1 MAVDV
6 EGLINEVS
14 KCCLGEIVC
23 GKCDWDNCLIAY
35 CKKILTTSLKEKT
48 EFIDGGIENLPYYD
62 TKIYDE
68 VEVAS
73 AVGYLLNQCRNCN
86 LYHDENCII
95 NIIRSALEIILL
107 GEPQEYKGSVF
118 VYLNDIKKV
127 NEKIADKIF
136 EAYHR
141 RKNDNKRLKINCKG
155 GVFSGK
161 EKFNGGKS
169 HR

>member
-1 MAVDV
+1 M
-6 EGLINEVS
+6 
-14 KCCLGEIVC
+14 
-23 GKCDWDNCLIAY
+23 W
-35 CKKILTTSLKEKT
+35 KEKT

-141 RKNDNKRLKINCKG
+141 RKNDNK
-155 GVFSGK
+155 
-161 EKFNGGKS
+161 
-169 HR
+169 